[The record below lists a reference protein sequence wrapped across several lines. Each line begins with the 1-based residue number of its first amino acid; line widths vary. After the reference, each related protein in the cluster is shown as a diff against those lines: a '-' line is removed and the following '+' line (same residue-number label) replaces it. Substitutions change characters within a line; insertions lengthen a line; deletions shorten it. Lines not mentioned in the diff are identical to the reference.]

1 MAAPDPRFALQIPTG
16 RGQLWLGWILFFI
29 GVWASIASSALAP
42 ALLAA
47 GTGFLAWG
55 TGARW
60 LHHIEAK
67 QLLIIEQ
74 QRLQV
79 DETRVS

>member
-1 MAAPDPRFALQIPTG
+1 MFTEDPRFSLQIPTG
-16 RGQLWLGWILFFI
+16 KGQLWLGAILFFF
-29 GVWASIASSALAP
+29 GLWASIASSALGSP
-42 ALLAA
+42 LLAA

-67 QLLIIEQ
+67 QLLIVE
-74 QRLQV
+74 RLHKV
-79 DETRVS
+79 DEPPVS